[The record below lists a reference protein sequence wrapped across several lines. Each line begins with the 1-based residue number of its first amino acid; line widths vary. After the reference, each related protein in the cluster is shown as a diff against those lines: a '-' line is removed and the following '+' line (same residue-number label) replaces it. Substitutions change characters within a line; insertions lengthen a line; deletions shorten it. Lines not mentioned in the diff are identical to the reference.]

1 MALKNQIPFRQIL
14 TVVKTLSPA
23 QKARLK
29 EELNNNAE
37 LKNTQKSFT
46 ELLLKGPVFTTEEI
60 NTIKEN
66 RKRNK
71 FDYRY

>member
-37 LKNTQKSFT
+37 LINTQKSFT
-46 ELLLKGPVFTTEEI
+46 ELLMKGPVFTTEEI
-60 NTIKEN
+60 NAIKEN